1 MNNYRVVTG
10 LVSVGI
16 AALDEQQAIATLKTM
31 IRAREQQHYNPII
44 SMSLVPALK
53 EGRLNFI
60 VFDAERTQIL
70 AGELN
75 GRFQKPVTRELC
87 DTLRGMIPDALY
99 YQVPAIHCGGCGCR

>member
-1 MNNYRVVTG
+1 MNKYRVVTG
-10 LVSVGI
+10 IVSVNI
-16 AALDEQQAIATLKTM
+16 EALNERLAIETLKTM

-60 VFDAERTQIL
+60 VFDADRTSIL

-75 GRFQKPVTRELC
+75 GNFQQPVTRELC
-87 DTLRGMIPDALY
+87 DTFRAMIPDALY
-99 YQVPAIHCGGCGCR
+99 YQVPAAHCPCGCR